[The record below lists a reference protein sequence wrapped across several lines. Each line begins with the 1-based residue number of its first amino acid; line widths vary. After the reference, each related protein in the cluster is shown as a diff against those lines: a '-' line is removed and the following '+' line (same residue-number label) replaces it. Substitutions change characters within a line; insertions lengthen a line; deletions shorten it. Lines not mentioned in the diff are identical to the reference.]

1 MKNGVISRLFS
12 GNEKKKTIWLV
23 AIFILGVLLVIFGFA
38 GKDKSEKNLG
48 EKTEDSQTEEYIA
61 LIENK
66 IRNITEQ
73 ITGDGKAAVIVTV
86 KNGIESVYVYDEKNG
101 VNSSEIEY
109 ITVRNGDGA
118 GSLVLLKQIY
128 PEIEGVSIACR
139 GGDDGTI
146 QAKLIKA
153 ISTALGLSSNRICI
167 IGTK

>member
-1 MKNGVISRLFS
+1 MKSGVISRLFS
-12 GNEKKKTIWLV
+12 GTEKKKMIWLT

-38 GKDKSEKNLG
+38 GKDKTEKNVTTD
-48 EKTEDSQTEEYIA
+48 KEDTQTEEYIA

-86 KNGIESVYVYDEKNG
+86 KSGIESVYVCDEKNG
-101 VNSSEIEY
+101 ANSSEIEY

-128 PEIEGVSIACR
+128 PEIEGVSVACR
-139 GGDDGTI
+139 GGDDVKI

>member
-1 MKNGVISRLFS
+1 MKNGVIARLFS
-12 GNEKKKTIWLV
+12 GTEKKKMIRLAIIFAIGVALV
-23 AIFILGVLLVIFGFA
+23 LFGVA
-38 GKDKSEKNLG
+38 GKEKSEKN
-48 EKTEDSQTEEYIA
+48 KVEDKEDTQTEEYIA
-61 LIENK
+61 LLENK
-66 IRNITEQ
+66 IGNITEQ

-86 KNGIESVYVYDEKNG
+86 KNGIESVYVYDKKDG

-109 ITVRNGDGA
+109 ITVKNGDGS
-118 GSLVLLKQIY
+118 GELVLLKQIY

-139 GGDDGTI
+139 GGDDGKI